1 MNFNINPN
9 CKELIEKGICKAD
22 CCGCVPMY
30 AQYWQRLKKYV
41 QNSDYELFK
50 FRYKGEDFIKAVTKD
65 FKCVFVK
72 DDFSCAI
79 HHTKLRPEVCC
90 LYGTDEK
97 EPLLACPHINQENIS
112 FIVQSTDKIM
122 NKLVAK
128 NDKAAVELDNRLATK
143 NPAKVN

>member
-50 FRYKGEDFIKAVTKD
+50 FRYKGEDFIKAVTKQ
-65 FKCVFVK
+65 
-72 DDFSCAI
+72 
-79 HHTKLRPEVCC
+79 L
-90 LYGTDEK
+90 
-97 EPLLACPHINQENIS
+97 
-112 FIVQSTDKIM
+112 
-122 NKLVAK
+122 
-128 NDKAAVELDNRLATK
+128 
-143 NPAKVN
+143 